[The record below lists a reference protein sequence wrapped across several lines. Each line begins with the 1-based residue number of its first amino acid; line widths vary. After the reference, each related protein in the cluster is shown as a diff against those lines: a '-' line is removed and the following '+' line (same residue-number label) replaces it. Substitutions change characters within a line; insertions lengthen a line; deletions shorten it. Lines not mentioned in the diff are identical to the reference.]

1 MSEIPIFSLAMAF
14 LLPMVERKKL
24 MLKKMLIAAALIGSV
39 SAANASTLV
48 SAASAMCGGSSDVAL
63 S

>member
-1 MSEIPIFSLAMAF
+1 
-14 LLPMVERKKL
+14 